1 MKLAI
6 KHLMGRAEHEEII
19 REQNPEMWRYY
30 RTKSKPGS
38 LQNKGIC
45 GITVWVSTR
54 RDVPYTACLR
64 DQLQGK
70 WGFWSSPGT
79 TALYTCCESAW
90 RKAACPVWNLRNN
103 ASDGTDPAVRTSR
116 EKQQKEY
123 LKRDPTNSL
132 RVIGVLFQLV
142 SLNEGYW
149 HLERKENSCTAL
161 WDIQGSYVLSSCS
174 PEFHKVDAGV
184 GGTQAF
190 NSHLA
195 EKVCTLHLALPILL
209 LIIAFRGCG

>member
-1 MKLAI
+1 
-6 KHLMGRAEHEEII
+6 
-19 REQNPEMWRYY
+19 MWRYY

-54 RDVPYTACLR
+54 RDVPYTACLC

-79 TALYTCCESAW
+79 ALYTCCESAC

-116 EKQQKEY
+116 EQQQKEY

-142 SLNEGYW
+142 SLNKGYW
-149 HLERKENSCTAL
+149 HPERKENSCTAL
-161 WDIQGSYVLSSCS
+161 WEAQMCCLPAAQNFTKLTLELEGLRSLSHIWQKKCV
-174 PEFHKVDAGV
+174 H
-184 GGTQAF
+184 
-190 NSHLA
+190 
-195 EKVCTLHLALPILL
+195 CT
-209 LIIAFRGCG
+209 